1 VKARNRYASNGHKRV
16 IGGTSM
22 KNPITFGHVIAA
34 YIAAVAIY
42 VVAVSVVLLVS
53 LVQGKL

>member
-1 VKARNRYASNGHKRV
+1 
-16 IGGTSM
+16 M